1 MGMNKQTKLI
11 NVGNSTGLVISREL
25 LTESGFV
32 PGEEVVLKA
41 SPGRIEIEAA
51 DDDFDRQMA
60 IAREVMKRR
69 RKALRQLA
77 K

>member
-1 MGMNKQTKLI
+1 MNKQGKLVS
-11 NVGNSTGLVISREL
+11 VGNSTGIVIAREL
-25 LTESGFV
+25 LAESGLAQ
-32 PGEEVVLKA
+32 GEEVIIKA

-51 DDDFDRQMA
+51 DDDFERQMA
-60 IAREVMKRR
+60 IARDVMKRR

>member
-1 MGMNKQTKLI
+1 MNKQVKLI
-11 NVGNSTGLVISREL
+11 SVGNSTGVVLSREL
-25 LTESGFV
+25 LTESGFAQ
-32 PGEEVVLKA
+32 GEDVIVKA

-51 DDDFDRQMA
+51 SDDFERQME
-60 IAREVMKRR
+60 IAREVMHRR

>member
-1 MGMNKQTKLI
+1 MNKQVKLI
-11 NVGNSTGLVISREL
+11 SVGNSTGVLISREL
-25 LTESGFV
+25 LTESGFAL
-32 PGEEVVLKA
+32 GEEVVIKA

-51 DDDFDRQMA
+51 DDDFERQMA
-60 IAREVMKRR
+60 VARDVMQRR

>member
-1 MGMNKQTKLI
+1 MNKQVRLI
-11 NVGNSTGLVISREL
+11 NVGNSTGVVISREML
-25 LTESGFV
+25 AESGFA
-32 PGEEVVLKA
+32 PGEEVVMKA

-51 DDDFDRQMA
+51 DDDFERQMV

>member
-1 MGMNKQTKLI
+1 MNKQVKLI
-11 NVGNSTGLVISREL
+11 SVGNSTGVVLSREL
-25 LTESGFV
+25 LAESGFAH
-32 PGEEVVLKA
+32 GDDVVVKA

-51 DDDFDRQMA
+51 DDDFERQMA
-60 IAREVMKRR
+60 IAREVMQRR

>member
-1 MGMNKQTKLI
+1 MNKQAKLI
-11 NVGNSTGLVISREL
+11 SVGNSTGIVISREL
-25 LTESGFV
+25 LAESGLAQ
-32 PGEEVVLKA
+32 GEDVIIKA

-51 DDDFDRQMA
+51 DDDFERQMA
-60 IAREVMKRR
+60 IAREVMQRR

>member
-1 MGMNKQTKLI
+1 MNKQVKLI
-11 NVGNSTGLVISREL
+11 SVGNSTGLVISREL
-25 LTESGFV
+25 LTESGFAL
-32 PGEEVVLKA
+32 GEEVIVKA

-51 DDDFDRQMA
+51 DDDFERQMA
-60 IAREVMKRR
+60 IARDVMQRR

>member
-1 MGMNKQTKLI
+1 MNKVSKLVA
-11 NVGNSTGLVISREL
+11 VGNSTGVVVPREL
-25 LTESGFV
+25 LALSGLAQ
-32 PGEEVVLKA
+32 GEEVTIKA

-51 DDDFDRQMA
+51 DDDFERQMA
-60 IAREVMKRR
+60 VARDVMQRR

>member
-1 MGMNKQTKLI
+1 MNKQTKLVG
-11 NVGNSTGLVISREL
+11 VGNSTGIIIGREL
-25 LTESGFV
+25 LAESGFAQ
-32 PGEEVVLKA
+32 GEDVILKA

-51 DDDFDRQMA
+51 DDDFERQMK
-60 IAREVMKRR
+60 IARDVMQRR

>member
-1 MGMNKQTKLI
+1 MNKQVKLI
-11 NVGNSTGLVISREL
+11 GVGNSTGVVISREL
-25 LTESGFV
+25 LAESGFAQ
-32 PGEEVVLKA
+32 GEEVVIKA

-51 DDDFDRQMA
+51 DDDFERQMA
-60 IAREVMKRR
+60 VARKVMNSR

>member
-1 MGMNKQTKLI
+1 MNKQGKLVG
-11 NVGNSTGLVISREL
+11 VGNSTGVIIAREL
-25 LTESGFV
+25 LAESGLAQ
-32 PGEEVVLKA
+32 GEDVIIKA

-51 DDDFDRQMA
+51 DDDFERQMA
-60 IAREVMKRR
+60 IAREVMQRR

>member
-1 MGMNKQTKLI
+1 MRMNKSVKLI
-11 NVGNSTGLVISREL
+11 SVGNSTGVVISREL
-25 LTESGFV
+25 LAESGFAQ
-32 PGEEVVLKA
+32 GEEVIVKA

-51 DDDFDRQMA
+51 DDDFDRQMR
-60 IAREVMKRR
+60 IAREVMQRR

>member
-1 MGMNKQTKLI
+1 MRMNKQAKLVS
-11 NVGNSTGLVISREL
+11 VGNSTGIVISREL
-25 LTESGFV
+25 LAESGFAQ
-32 PGEEVVLKA
+32 GEEVIIKA

-51 DDDFDRQMA
+51 DDDFERQMA
-60 IAREVMKRR
+60 IAREVMQRR

>member
-1 MGMNKQTKLI
+1 MNKQVKLI
-11 NVGNSTGLVISREL
+11 SVGNSTGILISREL
-25 LTESGFV
+25 LTESGFAQ
-32 PGEEVVLKA
+32 GEEVIVKA

-51 DDDFDRQMA
+51 GDDFERQMA
-60 IAREVMKRR
+60 IARDVMHRR

>member
-1 MGMNKQTKLI
+1 MNKQGKFVG
-11 NVGNSTGLVISREL
+11 VGNSTGIVIAREL
-25 LTESGFV
+25 LAESGFAQ
-32 PGEEVVLKA
+32 GEEVIIKA

-51 DDDFDRQMA
+51 DDDFERQMA
-60 IAREVMKRR
+60 IAREVMQRR

>member
-1 MGMNKQTKLI
+1 MNKQTKLVS
-11 NVGNSTGLVISREL
+11 VGNSTGIVIARDL
-25 LTESGFV
+25 LAESGFA
-32 PGEEVVLKA
+32 PGEEVIVKA

-51 DDDFDRQMA
+51 QDDFERQMA
-60 IAREVMKRR
+60 IARDVMRRR

>member
-1 MGMNKQTKLI
+1 MNKQTKLVS
-11 NVGNSTGLVISREL
+11 VGNSTGVVIPRQL
-25 LTESGFV
+25 LAESGLAH
-32 PGEEVVLKA
+32 GEDVIIKA

-51 DDDFDRQMA
+51 DDDFERQMA
-60 IAREVMKRR
+60 IAREVMQRR

>member
-1 MGMNKQTKLI
+1 MNKQAKLI
-11 NVGNSTGLVISREL
+11 SVGNSTGIVIAREL
-25 LTESGFV
+25 LAASGLAQ
-32 PGEEVVLKA
+32 GEDVIIKA

-51 DDDFDRQMA
+51 DDDFERQMA
-60 IAREVMKRR
+60 IARDVMQRR

>member
-1 MGMNKQTKLI
+1 MNKQVKLI
-11 NVGNSTGLVISREL
+11 SVGNSTGILISREL
-25 LTESGFV
+25 LTESGFAQ
-32 PGEEVVLKA
+32 GEEVVVKA

-51 DDDFDRQMA
+51 DDDFERQMG
-60 IAREVMKRR
+60 IAREVMERR

>member
-1 MGMNKQTKLI
+1 MNKQVKLI
-11 NVGNSTGLVISREL
+11 SVGNSTGVVISREL
-25 LTESGFV
+25 LAESGFAQ
-32 PGEEVVLKA
+32 GEEVVIKA

-51 DDDFDRQMA
+51 DDDFERQME
-60 IAREVMKRR
+60 IAREVMHRR